1 MRALSALLLLA
12 LLAVAPLAAGDAA
25 KATITN
31 GSREFPALILREDLD
46 GVEFTDPEGKVKSSL
61 RRGQYTIV
69 YDEVLDRNLS
79 QARTHAAAGR
89 WAEAGTA
96 YSQAAATLRV
106 DWAAEEACLQ
116 GAEAFLRANQPDQ
129 ALSLLDRLERTW
141 PKTLRLAASR
151 GLRGTALA
159 AKKDPGARKAFEDII
174 ARERE
179 WGPAAALAG
188 ARGLAGLARAENK
201 PAEAAAALKPVVER
215 LAPGSD
221 PLWSTAALEFAGDLL
236 AAGQGD
242 AAAATYRRIAT
253 AEVDDAVRAAARLG
267 WGRTLAA
274 KGDLASMQAA
284 VDQLAIAAVLPG
296 ADAPTQAAAGREAKA
311 LCDRLS
317 KDAGVS
323 ADDQREYRLLMGK
336 F

>member
-12 LLAVAPLAAGDAA
+12 LFAVAPLAAGESA
-25 KATITN
+25 KATLTT
-31 GSREFPALILREDLD
+31 GAKEFPALILREDLD
-46 GVEFTDPEGKVKSSL
+46 GIEFSDPDGKIKSTL
-61 RRGQYTIV
+61 RRGTYTVV
-69 YDEVLDRNLS
+69 YDEVLDKNLN
-79 QARTHAAAGR
+79 QARGHANASR

-96 YSQAAATLRV
+96 FSQAAATLRV
-106 DWAAEEACLQ
+106 DWAAEDACLR

-129 ALSLLDRLERTW
+129 ALALLDRLERTW
-141 PKTLRLAASR
+141 PKTLRLAAAR
-151 GLRGTALA
+151 GLRGSALA

-174 ARERE
+174 AKERE

-188 ARGLAGLARAENK
+188 ARGLASLARAENK
-201 PAEAAAALKPVVER
+201 PAEAAAALKPVVDR
-215 LAPGSD
+215 LAPASD
-221 PLWSTAALEFAGDLL
+221 PLWATAALEFAGDLL

-242 AAAATYRRIAT
+242 AAIAAYRRIAT
-253 AEVDDAVRAAARLG
+253 AEVDDAERAAARLG

-274 KGDLASMQAA
+274 KGDVANLQAA
-284 VDQLAIAAVLPG
+284 LDQFAIATVLPG
-296 ADAPTQAAAGREAKA
+296 ADGQTLAAAAREGKA